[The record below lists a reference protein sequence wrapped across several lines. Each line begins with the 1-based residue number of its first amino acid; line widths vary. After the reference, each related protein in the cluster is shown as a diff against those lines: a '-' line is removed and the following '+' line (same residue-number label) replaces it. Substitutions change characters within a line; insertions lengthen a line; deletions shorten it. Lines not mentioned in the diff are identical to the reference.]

1 MIRSKQLLII
11 CIAAAMLAGCA
22 TLDPAQRP
30 INYQHVVIDPAAC
43 QKCDYQTDI
52 YQCNNIAHHNT
63 NYVGNAAGSAAIG
76 AATGAIFGAILG
88 IDPAMMAAA
97 GAAGGGIGGLGNEA
111 ITVRQMVINC
121 MRGRGYSVLR

>member
-1 MIRSKQLLII
+1 MKMLLF
-11 CIAAAMLAGCA
+11 MLVTIGASGCA
-22 TLDPAQRP
+22 ALDPAQRP
-30 INYQHVVIDPAAC
+30 VNYQGVVVDPSVC
-43 QKCDYQTDI
+43 KKCDYATDI

-63 NYVGNAAGSAAIG
+63 NYAGNALGGAAVG

-88 IDPAMMAAA
+88 LDIGTLAAA

-111 ITVRQMVINC
+111 ATVRQMVVNC